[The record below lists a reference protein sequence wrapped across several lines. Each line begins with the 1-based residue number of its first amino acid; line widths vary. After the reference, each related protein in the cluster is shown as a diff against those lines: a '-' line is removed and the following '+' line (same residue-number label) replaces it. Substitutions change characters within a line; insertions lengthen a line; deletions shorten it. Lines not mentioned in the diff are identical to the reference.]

1 MNVDGTPIWRHLDLW
16 YTQTLKKIAIET
28 HHQKHEITLQSF
40 KYPDYSY
47 SCHQRSYFRQIDKER
62 SVNNLSLDYY

>member
-1 MNVDGTPIWRHLDLW
+1 MIYSNS
-16 YTQTLKKIAIET
+16 KKIAIET
-28 HHQKHEITLQSF
+28 HHQKHEMTLQSF

-62 SVNNLSLDYY
+62 SINSLSLAWLSCKSWGIN